1 MIFLAG
7 NFDVQVIT
15 YGIMATAAAESLAS
29 WLRRAFLSN
38 RGIET
43 SGPQGSAEGSR
54 IIVSSG

>member
-1 MIFLAG
+1 M
-7 NFDVQVIT
+7 QVIT

-29 WLRRAFLSN
+29 WLRRAFLPN